1 MTRRMCRVYPVL
13 FSLLVSWCSAQ
24 RLPAQPV
31 RGQSRLPSDGGT
43 TFSLGQP
50 DKWQGSAGISSGIER
65 RDGDPTAV
73 VEARA
78 GLYYEMASRV
88 LGLAGAQLEGYGGM
102 LDTRLNGGLRLR
114 AVSPFLR
121 LGVGVDYSGLDHRLR
136 PLVSVLHPV
145 RRGGVFHDG
154 SVLRLDYRGAPQ
166 RMFTIGID
174 APFFRRIPLGTT
186 RPYSDRVMLRTRAL
200 PFMPLPESRPA
211 LVNALAEA
219 REAAH
224 RLSTLTVPW
233 LDHRGDGG
241 AASDSTVV
249 ARLRVIAK
257 AAGGRTAEAEA
268 TRLHDA
274 MVRAFAHALHGDTS
288 TAAAHA
294 AGATARMVADE
305 ARRIL
310 LDEVLIPYD
319 RLLGQAKEDDTT
331 REYAILAR
339 GEFLRWLYV
348 QARMPRDVVPAVSG
362 VFAELLDI
370 VEDVRRVS
378 NLEWDGSR
386 FVWLP
391 LQLALRPEE
400 HVTQAQ
406 LDSLTTRLIGEPLT
420 DGNDVSY
427 VINEQF
433 QYQLSRTIR
442 EARQYH
448 VLWTHDFRGRD
459 ARGDPDE
466 MSFRHVLR
474 SYLSAMTARVRA
486 YDSTGVFPTY
496 MIILDE
502 FFYRANASWMWM
514 DLLEN
519 PLGHE
524 PQFDRRFAAW
534 GDSLRAAQDTLRAAI
549 AASSLLT
556 EQRRQYGD
564 AWLRNLVKV
573 HVNIT
578 NVSDPT
584 FWSWR
589 VASYFPVPDTWMR
602 DHRKLVFYDVTERD
616 PYAGEAIV
624 TGAGVGEHY
633 ANLAWEDRS
642 LLVRGPATLALKS
655 AARELL
661 LSQGVRADRI
671 PAVLQAQPL
680 PSDYADQI
688 ARGTRTPGRQLRA
701 LLLQNRTGYAEK
713 SINVTKAMLYT
724 LMPVG
729 SVIKIPDSIW
739 NGTFW
744 GSALIGAS
752 LRGVR
757 VLVIAPTL
765 ANAPARA
772 FGSMI
777 RSRELLWRLMMAE
790 RELQSV
796 LQARGGMIKVGL
808 YASELPVSDVPGK
821 ILAVRA
827 TLGTHAWLRD
837 LFGFPPSVY
846 DGLEQIATTLGALP
860 VPQREGKEFEARS
873 RPMLH
878 LKANFIASKEAW
890 SVMARS
896 DWVALTREFVP
907 RRISQLQA
915 RGAAVAAFEEVADA
929 RIDVGH
935 DVVQRWYDD
944 LAPADRQRAVFYTM
958 IGSANQNDRSMV
970 SDGEAV
976 VMLAGWPSVTAT
988 IDLISL
994 IGQSRWIEDPAELD
1008 RLLPRRNVVLTR
1020 LAHWFKFAF

>member
-1 MTRRMCRVYPVL
+1 MCPVL
-13 FSLLVSWCSAQ
+13 FALCWSVGDVQ
-24 RLPAQPV
+24 GLPAQPV
-31 RGQSRLPSDGGT
+31 RSQSRLPSDGGM

-50 DKWQGSAGISSGIER
+50 NKWQSSAGISSGIER
-65 RDGDPTAV
+65 RDGDPTTV

-186 RPYSDRVMLRTRAL
+186 RPYSDRVVLRTRAL

-233 LDHRGDGG
+233 VDHRGGG
-241 AASDSTVV
+241 GSASDSAVV

-257 AAGGRTAEAEA
+257 AATGSTAEAEA

-274 MVRAFAHALHGDTS
+274 MVRAFAQALHGDSS
-288 TAAAHA
+288 TTAEHA

-310 LDEVLIPYD
+310 LDEVLIPYN
-319 RLLGQAKEDDTT
+319 RLLGQAKEYDTT

-370 VEDVRRVS
+370 VEDIRRVS
-378 NLEWDGSR
+378 NLEWEGSR

-400 HVTQAQ
+400 HATQVQ

-519 PLGHE
+519 PLGYE
-524 PQFDRRFAAW
+524 PRFDGRFAAW
-534 GDSLRAAQDTLRAAI
+534 SDSLRAAQDTLRAAI

-556 EQRRQYGD
+556 EQRHQYGE
-564 AWLRNLVKV
+564 AWLQNLVKV

-602 DHRKLVFYDVTERD
+602 DHRKLVFYDVGERD

-642 LLVRGPATLALKS
+642 LLVRGPATLALKA

-661 LSQGVRADRI
+661 LSQGMRADRM
-671 PAVLQAQPL
+671 PAVLQPQPM
-680 PSDYADQI
+680 PPDYAEQI
-688 ARGTRTPGRQLRA
+688 ARGARTPGRQLRA

-724 LMPVG
+724 LMPAG

-772 FGSMI
+772 FGSMV

-790 RELQSV
+790 RELQPV

-860 VPQREGKEFEARS
+860 VPQREGKEFEARA

-890 SVMARS
+890 SVLARS

-915 RGAAVAAFEEVADA
+915 RGAAVAAFEEFADA